1 MVELVRSR
9 TAMALAMG
17 GAAIWALGAL
27 LVCLSSALLS
37 GPESL
42 GTAQNLLSASSWLN
56 VVAGFAALGAA
67 CYVTYT
73 TFLKHLWSSVWEL
86 AGAVA
91 ATMFFVIGL
100 LMVATS
106 SDSNSDAGLIVSAV
120 GLGGWAVLSLVYAAR
135 RVLTEQANG
144 KEEKRIAGLWFAA
157 AGALIVMAVALGIPV
172 SDSTAQIVDSTIWF
186 VGLVA
191 LVAVLSVARQRR
203 LILTEH
209 FSVLIGG
216 MSLMAVAKLVE
227 AIAAGVV
234 PSTSLTSLR
243 VGFSIPPFIGAIAFA
258 TLAWAALCRVGE
270 LSASSYQAIS
280 PLQASVVP
288 DTAASWK
295 PDPGNVH
302 ELRWWDGTRWTE
314 HVLDAGRPST
324 DPAQASRV

>member
-1 MVELVRSR
+1 
-9 TAMALAMG
+9 MALAMG

-42 GTAQNLLSASSWLN
+42 GTAQNLLTASSWLN

-73 TFLKHLWSSVWEL
+73 TFLKHLWPSVWEL
-86 AGAVA
+86 AGASV
-91 ATMFFVIGL
+91 ATMLFVIGL
-100 LMVATS
+100 LMAATS

-120 GLGGWAVLSLVYAAR
+120 GLGGWAVLVLVNAAR
-135 RVLTEQANG
+135 RALTEQSNG
-144 KEEKRIAGLWFAA
+144 AGGQRTAHLWFAT
-157 AGALIVMAVALGIPV
+157 AGALVAIAVAYGIPPNA
-172 SDSTAQIVDSTIWF
+172 SANDSTAQIVDSTIWL

-191 LVAVLSVARQRR
+191 LVSVLSVARHRR

-216 MSLMAVAKLVE
+216 LSLIAVAKLAE

-270 LSASSYQAIS
+270 LSASSHQAIS

>member
-1 MVELVRSR
+1 
-9 TAMALAMG
+9 MAAAMG

-42 GTAQNLLSASSWLN
+42 GTAQNLLTASSWLN
-56 VVAGFAALGAA
+56 VVAGFAALAAA
-67 CYVTYT
+67 CYVTYR
-73 TFLKHLWSSVWEL
+73 TFLKHLWPFVWEL

-120 GLGGWAVLSLVYAAR
+120 GLGGWGVLLFVNAAR
-135 RVLTEQANG
+135 RALTEQANG

-172 SDSTAQIVDSTIWF
+172 SDSTTQIVDSTIWF

-191 LVAVLSVARQRR
+191 LVAVLSIAHDRR

-270 LSASSYQAIS
+270 LSTPSHQAFS
-280 PLQASVVP
+280 PIQDSVVL
-288 DTAASWK
+288 DTTTASWK

-314 HVLDAGRPST
+314 HVMDAGRPST
-324 DPAQASRV
+324 DPAQGSRI